1 MHGRHFGDLGK
12 QDLSERKIPS
22 SCQIETYVLV
32 GRRKIYKTFGLR
44 YIYKP
49 RRKFVRGGKMHD
61 RVPACT
67 RECGEIYEI
76 ATSQREL
83 TLRNFPSP
91 RLLQSSD
98 LDWVRKIDVLT
109 SAKVD

>member
-1 MHGRHFGDLGK
+1 
-12 QDLSERKIPS
+12 
-22 SCQIETYVLV
+22 
-32 GRRKIYKTFGLR
+32 
-44 YIYKP
+44 
-49 RRKFVRGGKMHD
+49 MHD